1 MRQVTSHQVDDSL
14 CVPEAA
20 VANGQVETDI
30 RYPLSPLQEGM
41 LIHSLAEKGVGMYV
55 SQGVHLFKAI
65 NIEAMKQAWQ
75 HVVDRHEVLRTSFIW
90 EGLEQPLQIVHPK
103 VDVQMEIRD
112 LQELSTWEQK
122 IKLRALLTE
131 DRNQGF
137 DLTKPPLFRL
147 ILVKRS
153 ANSYYLVFSHHHLL
167 LDGWSNPI
175 LLDEV
180 RAFYRANLAD
190 NQVVLAQPQP
200 FRRYIEWLQN
210 QPLEEEKQFWQAY
223 LKGFRQTTPLPYDL
237 GADRQAGYALKSEE
251 WPLELKGSAF
261 SNLKTA
267 AQRCHVTLNTMIQA
281 AWVLLLSRYSE
292 RDEIVFGSLV
302 SGRSSVLEGIEHMI
316 GMFLNTLPMLVRV
329 DRKASLKEWVKYVQQ
344 QQNALHEHEFSPLN
358 LVQRCSELP
367 RGSQLFES
375 VIDTNNT
382 HQPQGEGGGEDA
394 DDAVMA
400 PINQSMPLLLFAKPA
415 AKHLVL
421 ILIYNNRRFT
431 RSCIGQVSEQLVT
444 LLTAMSE
451 DMDKLVGELT
461 MISAD
466 EAQRTLVEW
475 NKTKTEYPKDKTLHQ
490 LFEHYAA
497 VTPEAPAIH
506 HLGTTYSYKVFNQ
519 KANQLAH
526 YLCSIG
532 VGRGQL
538 VAFCLDRSL
547 DMAVTLM
554 AILKSGATYVP
565 LDPSYPIERLKLML
579 NSSGA
584 QLLITQE
591 KWSAQFNGLVSH
603 SICFDLEAETWEGQA
618 KTNLD
623 LPLSPEDVAY
633 VLYTSGSTGVPK
645 GIVIPH
651 KVPVNRMFIEFDP
664 FEPDEALCAKTSI
677 CFVDSVWEL
686 WSAWANGLP
695 ITLIPEDHIKDPT
708 KLIDTLAE
716 SGSTRMVLV
725 PSLLRSMLDTA
736 PDLQSRL
743 PRMRHW
749 ICSGE
754 ALPGDLSA
762 RFVTAMPNSVLTNL
776 YGATE
781 IWDVTRCDTRDDLPF
796 EPMPIGKIMGN
807 MQGYVLD
814 DMMRPV
820 PVGIIGELYFSG
832 VHVAHGYWK
841 RPDLTARVFLP
852 DPFSQVPGTR
862 MYKTGDLGRWLPDG
876 NFEYLGRIDHQ
887 VQLRGLRMELGD
899 IESVIR
905 QHPEITQTAVVIS
918 DDQRLVAYVVIKPE
932 TQPTSSELRKHVR
945 LKLPEHMTPAF
956 YLTIDDIPLTP
967 NGKTDRRRLP
977 KPKAEEMKQII
988 EAETISRPPETE
1000 TEITVAGVWA
1010 KFLGLDQVGADS
1022 DFFQLGGESLM
1033 AVRIITEVGNHYRLS
1048 IPLSVLMK
1056 TRTVADMAV
1065 WIDET
1070 LASGTAEEHSDQP
1083 MLTKIEHGK
1092 KAPLSH
1098 AQQQMWLLDQLN
1110 PGSVSYTV
1118 PSVMQFRVKVDLK
1131 ALETALTQIIER
1143 HEILR
1148 TTFSA
1153 IDGEPFQVIND
1164 LEAVTVLAVDLT
1176 DQPVESRYLAAQRQ
1190 MQEQARI
1197 PWDLEQGPLFRYQ
1210 LIKTDEASFTLAM
1223 TLHHIVIDGRSLAI
1237 LSKEI
1242 EALYEAAVSGHPYPL
1257 PPLPLQYADYS
1268 IWQRDWL
1275 RGSQIESHIDYWKA
1289 KLEEVSVLDIPT
1301 DHPRPAVHRYR
1312 GGQVS
1317 VWLDKVQVNGLR
1329 DLALAEGATFFM
1341 ALLTTFQV
1349 LLARHSGQYDICVG
1363 TPTANRSQPQLD
1375 RLIGYFVNTIVIRTR
1390 IQGNPSFRE
1399 LLDDVRINCLEAYDH
1414 QDVPF
1419 EQLVDKLG
1427 VQRDLSHNPLFQV
1440 LFVHQK
1446 LAREQ
1451 DDGSSITRQVAP
1463 EQETANFDLVLNAH
1477 ESADRLECK
1486 LIFNADIFT
1495 PATIER
1501 MGAHLE
1507 RLIRYVVDEPDRPLS
1522 EVPILAPKERHQVLH
1537 DFSQQPPQPLERRFA
1552 HEVIADHAA
1561 HQPGKTAICF
1571 GDDTLT
1577 YKQLDQRSNQVAH
1590 WLQHRGV
1597 GPETVV
1603 GWCVE
1608 RSPEIFS
1615 GLLGILK
1622 AGGAFLPIDPAHP
1635 QERIAYMLKDTMAP
1649 LVVTQPGL
1657 AEKFPGEMCQVLLL
1671 DDIESIDCYPTTAPE
1686 VDLNPHNLAYVI
1698 YTSGSTGQPKGVTV
1712 VHQNLANLISA
1723 QIPLFNVMG
1732 DSRVLQ
1738 TLSLSFD
1745 AAIGEIF
1752 RTLMAGATLHLAHKD
1767 DLMPGPTLI
1776 ELLKRLK
1783 ITNLTLSAAALGAL
1797 PRVSDELPELKNLT
1811 VGGDSVSPELVEHW
1825 QKNRRFMN
1833 GYGPTETT
1841 IGATLAWG
1849 WDPKSKPP
1857 LGRPLP
1863 NVEAYVLDRWMQP
1876 VPIGTPGE
1884 LYIGGIGVTRGY
1896 LNRSQQTAMVFV
1908 PNPFNEKP
1916 GDRLYRT
1923 GDLVRWL
1930 PDGQLDFLG
1939 RMDHQVKIRGYRIEL
1954 SEIEAVLGRYPNVE
1968 QAVVVVHET
1977 DNVSRLAGYVTPTDE
1992 PKPDVGELRR
2002 YLKNSLPDYMV
2013 PAFLIVCDNLPLTVS
2028 GKVDRKALPKPSDKE
2043 LQSNQTYVAPRTD
2056 LEKLVADIWK
2066 DVLGLEKV
2074 GIQSNYFELGGDSIM
2089 SIRVVARIGQAGYQ
2103 LTLQEMFK
2111 HQTVA
2116 ELAAAI
2122 ESGGTVV
2129 DAEQGLVTGEVPLT
2143 PVQHW
2148 FFEQNS
2154 PDPHNF
2160 NQWMVIPT
2168 PPRPDFSKMHEATK
2182 ALLVH
2187 HDALRM
2193 RYRQAVEGG
2202 WYQFNSGEL
2211 DSVPFCGI
2219 DLSAV
2224 PESERAPLIEETFK
2238 HMNRSLDLERGPL
2251 FQVCWFDPGA
2261 HQSGRLLLV
2270 VHHMIIDIVS
2280 WTPLIEDLM
2289 TAYRQ
2294 LAGVKEIKLPM
2305 KTSSF
2310 QDWANALV
2318 DYAHSQE
2325 ALADVAYWSRQS
2337 ERPPLPVD
2345 SLDGD
2350 NALATTRSLFTEMDL
2365 ESTRQLTD
2373 HVVPE
2378 LETQLSH
2385 LLLAALAVGLSDFSG
2400 HAKIQIKV
2408 EGQGREAIGVDLNLS
2423 RTLGWFTSFYPV
2435 FFSLDASQSVRE
2447 KITAAIH
2454 DIEDIPN
2461 RGISY
2466 SVLRYMNTNDL
2477 IKEKMS
2483 SIPEPEVAFNFTGQ
2497 TKAADTASQPFSK
2510 GEADWG
2516 RLAET
2521 GKIQLNETEQGVRR
2535 HLIEIGSG
2543 IMNGRLVFR
2552 FAYSKNRFTTES
2564 IQRLSD
2570 AITGTL
2576 KHLIGDL
2583 RLQPIQSL
2591 PRNDYDLAS
2600 HLHITTD

>member
-1 MRQVTSHQVDDSL
+1 
-14 CVPEAA
+14 
-20 VANGQVETDI
+20 
-30 RYPLSPLQEGM
+30 M
-41 LIHSLAEKGVGMYV
+41 LIHTLAEKGVGMYV
-55 SQGVHLFKAI
+55 SQGVHLLNAI
-65 NIEAMKQAWQ
+65 DIEAMKQAWQ
-75 HVVDRHEVLRTSFIW
+75 QVVDRHEVLRSSFIW
-90 EGLEQPLQIVHPK
+90 EELDQPRQIVHPK
-103 VDVQMEIRD
+103 IDVRMEIRD

-122 IKLRALLTE
+122 IKLRAILTE
-131 DRNQGF
+131 DRNLGY

-147 ILVKRS
+147 ILVRRS

-180 RAFYRANLAD
+180 RAFYRANLGD
-190 NQVVLAQPQP
+190 YQVVLDQPQP

-210 QPLEEEKQFWQAY
+210 QPLEDEKLFWQEY
-223 LKGFRQTTPLPYDL
+223 LKGFRQSTPLPYDL
-237 GADRQAGYALKSEE
+237 GADRQVGYALKSEE

-261 SNLKTA
+261 TNLKTA

-292 RDEIVFGSLV
+292 RDDIVFGSLI
-302 SGRSSVLEGIEHMI
+302 SGRSSALQGIEHMI

-329 DRKASLKEWVKYVQQ
+329 DRKAPLKAWVKYVQQ

-375 VIDTNNT
+375 VIDINNT
-382 HQPQGEGGGEDA
+382 HQPKGEGDGDEA

-431 RSCIGQVSEQLVT
+431 RSCIGQVGEQLVT
-444 LLTAMSE
+444 LLTAMPE
-451 DMDKLVGELT
+451 EMDKPVFELT
-461 MISAD
+461 MISND
-466 EAQRTLVEW
+466 EAQRTLVDW
-475 NKTKTEYPKDKTLHQ
+475 NKTQTEYPKDKTLHQ
-490 LFEHYAA
+490 LFEQYAVA
-497 VTPEAPAIH
+497 TPEAPAIH
-506 HLGTTYSYKVFNQ
+506 YLSTTYSYEVFNQ

-526 YLCSIG
+526 YLNSIG

-538 VAFCLDRSL
+538 VAFCLARSL

-554 AILKSGATYVP
+554 AILKSGAAYVP
-565 LDPSYPIERLKLML
+565 LDPNYPIERLKLML

-603 SICFDLEAETWEGQA
+603 SICFDLEADTWAGQP
-618 KTNLD
+618 KKNPN

-695 ITLIPEDHIKDPT
+695 ITLIPEDHIKDPA

-716 SGSTRMVLV
+716 SQSTRMVLV

-736 PDLQSRL
+736 PNLQNRL

-754 ALPGDLSA
+754 ALPADLSA

-814 DMMRPV
+814 DMMHPV

-832 VHVAHGYWK
+832 VHLAHGYWK
-841 RPDLTARVFLP
+841 RPDLTAKVFLP
-852 DPFSQVPGTR
+852 DPFSQIPGSR

-876 NFEYLGRIDHQ
+876 NLEYLGRIDHQ
-887 VQLRGLRMELGD
+887 IQLRGLRMELGD

-905 QHPEITQTAVVIS
+905 QHPEITQTAVVVS
-918 DDQRLVAYVVIKPE
+918 GDQRLVAYVVTKQG
-932 TQPTSSELRKHVR
+932 TQPTSSALRKHVR

-956 YLTIDDIPLTP
+956 YLTIDRIPLTP

-1000 TEITVAGVWA
+1000 TEKTVASVWA

-1033 AVRIITEVGNHYRLS
+1033 AVRIITELGKHYEFT

-1056 TRTVADMAV
+1056 TRTVTDMAT

-1070 LASGTAEEHSDQP
+1070 LASGPVEERSDQP
-1083 MLTKIEHGK
+1083 TLTKIEHGK

-1118 PSVMQFRVKVDLK
+1118 PSVMQFRIKVDLK
-1131 ALETALTQIIER
+1131 ALETTLTQVIKR

-1164 LEAVTVLAVDLT
+1164 PETVTLPLVELT
-1176 DQPVESRYLAAQRQ
+1176 DLPAESRYVAAERQ
-1190 MQEQARI
+1190 IQELARI

-1210 LIKTDEASFTLAM
+1210 LIKTGETSFMLAM
-1223 TLHHIVIDGRSLAI
+1223 TLHHIAIDGRSLAI

-1242 EALYEAAVSGHPYPL
+1242 EVLYEAAINGHPYPL
-1257 PPLPLQYADYS
+1257 PPLPIQYADYA
-1268 IWQRDWL
+1268 IWQRDWPL
-1275 RGSQIESHIDYWKA
+1275 GSQIESHIAYWKA

-1317 VWLDKVQVNGLR
+1317 VWLDKVQLHGLR
-1329 DLALAEGATFFM
+1329 DLALTVGATFFM
-1341 ALLTTFQV
+1341 ALLATFQIV
-1349 LLARHSGQYDICVG
+1349 LARHSGQYDICVG

-1427 VQRDLSHNPLFQV
+1427 VPRNLSHNPLFQV

-1446 LAREQ
+1446 LTSEQ
-1451 DDGSSITRQVAP
+1451 DGSSSITRQVAP
-1463 EQETANFDLVLNAH
+1463 EQETANFDLALNAQ
-1477 ESADRLECK
+1477 ESTDRLECK

-1495 PATIER
+1495 IASIKR
-1501 MGAHLE
+1501 MGTHLQ
-1507 RLIRYVVDEPDRPLS
+1507 RLIRYVVDEPDSPLS
-1522 EVPILAPKERHQVLH
+1522 EAPILAPKERHQVLH

-1552 HEVIADHAA
+1552 HQVIAGHAA
-1561 HQPGKTAICF
+1561 YNPDKIAIRF
-1571 GDDTLT
+1571 GDKTLT
-1577 YKQLDQRSNQVAH
+1577 YQQLDQRSSQIAH

-1635 QERIAYMLKDTMAP
+1635 QERITYMLQDTRAH
-1649 LVVTQPGL
+1649 LVVTQQGL
-1657 AEKFPGEMCQVLLL
+1657 EEKLPTKICQLLLL
-1671 DDIESIDCYPTTAPE
+1671 DDIESIDSFPTAAPE
-1686 VDLNPHNLAYVI
+1686 VDLHPHNLAYVI

-1712 VHQNLANLISA
+1712 AHQNLVNLISV
-1723 QIPLFNVMG
+1723 QIPLFNIKSE
-1732 DSRVLQ
+1732 SRILQ

-1767 DLMPGPTLI
+1767 DLMPGPALI
-1776 ELLKRLK
+1776 ELLKKQK
-1783 ITNLTLSAAALGAL
+1783 ITNVTLSAVALGAL
-1797 PRVSDELPELKNLT
+1797 PRASEELPELKNLT

-1825 QKNRRFMN
+1825 QRNRHFMN

-1841 IGATLAWG
+1841 IGATLGWG
-1849 WDPKSKPP
+1849 WNPNSKPP

-1863 NVEAYVLDRWMQP
+1863 NVETYILDRWMQP

-1884 LYIGGIGVTRGY
+1884 LYIGGVGVARGY
-1896 LNRSQQTAMVFV
+1896 LNRPQQTAMVFV

-1930 PDGQLDFLG
+1930 PDGQLDFMG

-1954 SEIEAVLGRYPNVE
+1954 NEIEAVLGRYPKVE
-1968 QAVVVVHET
+1968 QAVVVVYKA
-1977 DNVSRLAGYVTPTDE
+1977 DNVSRLAGYVTTADKS
-1992 PKPDVGELRR
+1992 KPDVGELRR

-2013 PAFLIVCDNLPLTVS
+2013 PAFLIVCDTLPLTVS
-2028 GKVDRKALPKPSDKE
+2028 GKIDREALPKPSDKA
-2043 LQSNQTYVAPRTD
+2043 LQSNQTYVAPKTG
-2056 LEKLVADIWK
+2056 LEKLVAGIWQE
-2066 DVLGLEKV
+2066 VLGIERV
-2074 GIQSNYFELGGDSIM
+2074 GIHTNYFELGGDSIM
-2089 SIRVVARIGQAGYQ
+2089 SIRVVARISQAGYQ
-2103 LTLQEMFK
+2103 MTLQEMFK

-2122 ESGGTVV
+2122 ESGSTVV
-2129 DAEQGLVTGEVPLT
+2129 DAEQGLVTGKVPLT

-2148 FFEQNS
+2148 FFEQNA
-2154 PDPHNF
+2154 PDPHYF
-2160 NQWMVIPT
+2160 NQWMVIRTQPG
-2168 PPRPDFSKMHEATK
+2168 PDFTKMHEATK
-2182 ALLVH
+2182 AVMVH

-2193 RYRQAVEGG
+2193 RYRQAVKGG
-2202 WYQFNSGEL
+2202 WSQFNTGEL
-2211 DSVPFCGI
+2211 GTVPFSGI
-2219 DLSAV
+2219 DLSKV
-2224 PESERAPLIEETFK
+2224 EQTQRTRLIEEKFK
-2238 HMNRSLDLERGPL
+2238 HMNRSLNLEHGPL
-2251 FQVCWFDPGA
+2251 FQVCCFDPGA
-2261 HQSGRLLLV
+2261 DQSGRLLLV

-2294 LAGVKEIKLPM
+2294 LVDAKEIKLPI

-2318 DYAHSQE
+2318 DYAHSPTV
-2325 ALADVAYWSRQS
+2325 LTDVPYWTSQG

-2345 SLDGD
+2345 TLNGD
-2350 NALATTRSLFTEMDL
+2350 NALATTQSLFTEMDL
-2365 ESTRQLTD
+2365 ESTQQLTD
-2373 HVVPE
+2373 QVVPE

-2385 LLLAALAVGLSDFSG
+2385 LLLAALAVGLSDFSA
-2400 HAKIQIKV
+2400 HTKIQIKV

-2435 FFSLDASQSVRE
+2435 FFSMDPTQSVRE
-2447 KITAAIH
+2447 QITAAIH
-2454 DIEDIPN
+2454 NIKAIPN

-2466 SVLRYMNTNDL
+2466 SVLRYMNKNDS

-2497 TKAADTASQPFSK
+2497 TNAADTASQPFSND
-2510 GEADWG
+2510 EAVWG
-2516 RLAET
+2516 RLAKT
-2521 GKIQLNETEQGVRR
+2521 GKIQLKESEQGKRR

-2543 IMNGRLVFR
+2543 IINGRLTFR
-2552 FAYSKNRFTTES
+2552 FAYSKNRFATES

-2570 AITGTL
+2570 AITDTL
-2576 KHLIGDL
+2576 KLLISDVGYTTH
-2583 RLQPIQSL
+2583 SL
-2591 PRNDYDLAS
+2591 LTEKLP
-2600 HLHITTD
+2600 